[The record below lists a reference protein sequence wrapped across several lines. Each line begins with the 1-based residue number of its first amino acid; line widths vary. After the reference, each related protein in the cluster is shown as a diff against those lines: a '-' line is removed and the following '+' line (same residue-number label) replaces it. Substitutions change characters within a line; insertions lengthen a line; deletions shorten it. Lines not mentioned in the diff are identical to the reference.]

1 MEKLQVPLH
10 AQRRLHANQGWLALC
25 VQALFH
31 TLRGVGILEKTGWPR
46 HARRLVLMSTAS
58 PFGLPLRVDLPTV
71 DPTDWEDEE
80 EDGD

>member
-10 AQRRLHANQGWLALC
+10 AQRRSHANQGWFALC
-25 VQALFH
+25 VQALLH
-31 TLRGVGILEKTGWPR
+31 SLRGVGILEKTGWAR
-46 HARRLVLMSTAS
+46 HARRLVLMTTS

-71 DPTDWEDEE
+71 DPTEWEDEE